1 MSAKYTDKQ
10 LKLYSQCA
18 ISKCSRPM
26 QPNNEGGLDVRVSGG
41 YGDFIDCIDGDI
53 DTFRLCHKHSHQF
66 ANWLNNPEVLSMYWG
81 HSHAGYEPGFWFGH
95 PSWEQRTWLSYLT
108 IFFHCWYKQG
118 WKTAKYYLREQWR
131 SHKNWSSVDINDH
144 STKVQWGKYISQ
156 FFFLDNHSKGF
167 FYGLVR
173 KFQSKLFTLAKT
185 YHRKHSSLYNE
196 IWSKAINGEL
206 SESEKAY
213 LKDLGLALKHYE
225 DSEEE

>member
-1 MSAKYTDKQ
+1 
-10 LKLYSQCA
+10 
-18 ISKCSRPM
+18 M

-108 IFFHCWYKQG
+108 IFFHSWYKQG
-118 WKTAKYYLREQWR
+118 WKTAKYYLREQLR
-131 SHKNWSSVDINDH
+131 SHKNWSRVDINDH

>member
-1 MSAKYTDKQ
+1 
-10 LKLYSQCA
+10 
-18 ISKCSRPM
+18 M

-108 IFFHCWYKQG
+108 IFFHSWYKQG
-118 WKTAKYYLREQWR
+118 WKTAKYYLREQLR
-131 SHKNWSSVDINDH
+131 SHKNWSRVDINDH
-144 STKVQWGKYISQ
+144 STKVQWGKYIGQ

-173 KFQSKLFTLAKT
+173 KFQNKLFTLAKN

-196 IWSKAINGEL
+196 IWQKAINGEL

>member
-1 MSAKYTDKQ
+1 
-10 LKLYSQCA
+10 
-18 ISKCSRPM
+18 M

-41 YGDFIDCIDGDI
+41 YGDFIDCYDGDI

-95 PSWEQRTWLSYLT
+95 PSWEQRTWLSYLN
-108 IFFHCWYKQG
+108 IFFHSWYKQG
-118 WKTAKYYLREQWR
+118 WKTAKYYLREQLR
-131 SHKNWSSVDINDH
+131 SHKNWSRVDINDH
-144 STKVQWGKYISQ
+144 STKVQWGKYIGQ

>member
-1 MSAKYTDKQ
+1 MSDFTDLQ

-18 ISKCSRPM
+18 VTKCSRPM
-26 QPNNEGGLDVRVSGG
+26 QPNNEGGLDLTASGG
-41 YGDFIDCIDGDI
+41 YGDFTDSFGEDI
-53 DTFRLCHKHSHQF
+53 NTFRLCHRHAHKF
-66 ANWLNNPEVLSMYWG
+66 ANWLNNPEVLGMYWG

-95 PSWEQRTWLSYLT
+95 PSWEQRTWLSYVT
-108 IFFHCWYKQG
+108 IFFHSWYKQG
-118 WKTAKYYLREQWR
+118 WKTAKYYLREQLR
-131 SHKNWSSVDINDH
+131 SHKNWSRVDINDH
-144 STKVQWGKYISQ
+144 STKVQWGKYIGQ

-167 FYGLVR
+167 FVGLQR
-173 KFQSKLFTLAKT
+173 KLHSKLFTLAKN

-196 IWSKAINGEL
+196 IWQKAINGEL

>member
-1 MSAKYTDKQ
+1 
-10 LKLYSQCA
+10 
-18 ISKCSRPM
+18 M

-108 IFFHCWYKQG
+108 IFFHSWYKQG
-118 WKTAKYYLREQWR
+118 WKTAKYYLREQLR
-131 SHKNWSSVDINDH
+131 SHKNWSRVDINDH
-144 STKVQWGKYISQ
+144 STKVQWGKYIGQ

-167 FYGLVR
+167 FYGLAR
-173 KFQSKLFTLAKT
+173 KFQSKLFTLAKN

-196 IWSKAINGEL
+196 IWQKAINGEL